1 MSKYTWDESPKRDR
15 VYLEHIDVSNV
26 HFYAV
31 AYACLQHSGGWVGLG
46 NTLLGLGGSASP
58 VSILWKKSSA
68 SSKPQWSYWNE

>member
-31 AYACLQHSGGWVGLG
+31 AYACLQHSGGWVGKYL
-46 NTLLGLGGSASP
+46 TGSGW
-58 VSILWKKSSA
+58 VSIAGEYPLEEIKRIL
-68 SSKPQWSYWNE
+68 ETTVELLE